1 MKRKHIGNISLKRD
15 SIISSRILTRRKRDP
30 NEYVFTGQSKTEE
43 LDIQLFRFN
52 KKEITEV
59 AEIKLEDVKIPSGD
73 SFRYWLNIYGIHDA
87 SAVASICR
95 KLDVESLTIQD
106 ILDVNQRPK
115 FQEFE
120 TYNFFTIKSIL
131 PSDTE
136 EIKSEQI
143 SFILGKDYLVSF
155 QEERADYFDHIRTR
169 LREGIGIV
177 RERGEDYLLFVMLEA
192 IMDNYFK
199 TLQILEKDIDQFD
212 LIDPTT
218 DPSPLLLKKLE
229 MYRRHVSMI
238 KRTLFPIK
246 EFTQVI
252 ERGENR
258 FIEKGNLKY
267 YFELKDICLTL
278 IDTCETYESEL
289 QSHINLFF
297 SIQGQRMNQVMKT
310 LTIVATVF
318 IPLTFIVGIYGM
330 NFSNMPEI
338 GWKYGYLG
346 VWIVI
351 ALSLAGM
358 IIYFKK
364 KRWF

>member
-1 MKRKHIGNISLKRD
+1 MDSVIST
-15 SIISSRILTRRKRDP
+15 RILNRRKKDP
-30 NEYVFTGQSKTEE
+30 NEFIFTGESRTGD
-43 LDIQLFRFN
+43 LDIQLFRYS
-52 KKEITEV
+52 KEKITEATGLSPEQV
-59 AEIKLEDVKIPSGD
+59 QIPAKD
-73 SFRYWLNIYGIHDA
+73 NFRYWLNVYGIHNA
-87 SAVASICR
+87 SGVALIC
-95 KLDVESLTIQD
+95 KNLGVDNLTIQD

-120 TYNFFTIKSIL
+120 NYNFFTIKSIL
-131 PSDTE
+131 PSNNE
-136 EIKSEQI
+136 AIKSEQI
-143 SFILGKDYLVSF
+143 SFVLGKDFLVSF
-155 QEERADYFDHIRTR
+155 QEEKADYFDHIRTR

-177 RERGEDYLLFVMLEA
+177 RDRGEDYLLFLMLEA
-192 IMDNYFK
+192 IMDNYFR
-199 TLQILEKDIDQFD
+199 TLQILEKDIDKFD
-212 LIDPTT
+212 LIDLET

-246 EFTQVI
+246 EFTQII

-258 FIEKGNLKY
+258 FTEPGNLKY

-278 IDTCETYESEL
+278 IDTCETIETDL

-330 NFSNMPEI
+330 NFHNMPEI

-346 VWIVI
+346 VWVVIVI
-351 ALSLAGM
+351 CLAGM
-358 IIYFKK
+358 IGYFRK